1 MTVKKKIIIGS
12 IVLAIVSGVI
22 VFLVV
27 KNKKKKNNQIVEDGI
42 STDKSLIGKDPTPP
56 IGLNLATPPQS
67 VLTSPEYKEIK
78 GKLSYINGTLDTM
91 ELQGGKIVNPKTGT
105 PYSEGLLQYV
115 WLAHNREF
123 KKINAGLV
131 PNASINPYV
140 QKMLNDTIS
149 RNTSIFDP
157 KKYNYEANWYLEY
170 KSKGGKE

>member
-27 KNKKKKNNQIVEDGI
+27 KNKKKKNNQIVGDGI

-56 IGLNLATPPQS
+56 IGLNLTTPPQS

-91 ELQGGKIVNPKTGT
+91 KLQGGKIVNPKTGT

-140 QKMLNDTIS
+140 QKMLNDTIAS
-149 RNTSIFDP
+149 NDRVFDSSV
-157 KKYNYEANWYLEY
+157 YNYNAKWYLDY
-170 KSKGGKE
+170 KKRGGVE